1 MTIFDFEKIKK
12 KQQFYMIAEI
22 GVNHECSLKKAKKLI
37 SQAKS
42 AGAHAAKFQTYKAD
56 KIASKF
62 SKAYWDT
69 SKEKTKSQHQ
79 LFSKFDKFTSL
90 DYIILAKYCKKINID
105 FLSTPFDSISVDFLK
120 KLVPIFK
127 ISSSDISNVPLL
139 RKISSIGKPVLLSTG
154 GSNISEIKNAIKN
167 LNFKKKL
174 KNVLMHCILNYPT
187 KDSNANLLM
196 IKHLSN
202 SFKNYPIGYYDH
214 TLPNKK
220 MSNISIA
227 YLMGARVIEKH
238 FTYNKKLKGN
248 DHYHAMDVEDL
259 KKITENIKGI
269 DITLGNSKKNYLKSE
284 ILSRKNA
291 RRGIFVAKIKKN
303 EKITHNKL
311 ITLRPNI
318 GIPASDWDKVLNKRA
333 KMDLKKG
340 ANLNGKHKINYSKF
354 SMNYFNK

>member
-1 MTIFDFEKIKK
+1 MTIFNYEKIKK
-12 KQQFYMIAEI
+12 KRQFYMIAEI
-22 GVNHECSLKKAKKLI
+22 GVNHECSIKKAKKLI

-90 DYIILAKYCKKINID
+90 DYKILANYCKKIKID
-105 FLSTPFDSISVDFLK
+105 FLSTPFDLESVDIINP
-120 KLVPIFK
+120 LVTVFK

-139 RKISSIGKPVLLSTG
+139 RKISSIGKPILLSTG
-154 GSNISEIKNAIKN
+154 GSNISEIKSAIKN
-167 LNFKKKL
+167 LNFKKKV
-174 KNVLMHCILNYPT
+174 KIVLMHCILNYPT

-196 IKHLSN
+196 IKHLNN
-202 SFKNYPIGYYDH
+202 SFKNYPIGYSDH

-227 YLMGARVIEKH
+227 YLMGARVIDKH
-238 FTYNKKLKGN
+238 FTFNKKLKGN
-248 DHYHAMDVEDL
+248 DHYHAMDIKDL
-259 KKITENIKGI
+259 KRITENIKEI
-269 DITLGNSKKNYLKSE
+269 DITLGSSKKKHYLKSE

-291 RRGIFVAKIKKN
+291 RRGIFVSKIIKKN
-303 EKITHNKL
+303 EKITHKKL

-318 GIPASDWDKVLNKRA
+318 GVSASDWDKVLNKRA
-333 KMDLKKG
+333 KMDLKEG
-340 ANLNGKHKINYSKF
+340 TNLKWKNIK
-354 SMNYFNK
+354 

>member
-90 DYIILAKYCKKINID
+90 DYKILANYCKKIKID
-105 FLSTPFDSISVDFLK
+105 FLSTPFDLESVNIINP
-120 KLVPIFK
+120 LVPIFK

-167 LNFKKKL
+167 LNFKK
-174 KNVLMHCILNYPT
+174 N
-187 KDSNANLLM
+187 
-196 IKHLSN
+196 
-202 SFKNYPIGYYDH
+202 
-214 TLPNKK
+214 
-220 MSNISIA
+220 
-227 YLMGARVIEKH
+227 
-238 FTYNKKLKGN
+238 
-248 DHYHAMDVEDL
+248 
-259 KKITENIKGI
+259 
-269 DITLGNSKKNYLKSE
+269 
-284 ILSRKNA
+284 
-291 RRGIFVAKIKKN
+291 
-303 EKITHNKL
+303 
-311 ITLRPNI
+311 
-318 GIPASDWDKVLNKRA
+318 
-333 KMDLKKG
+333 
-340 ANLNGKHKINYSKF
+340 
-354 SMNYFNK
+354 